1 MLLYVNSFII
11 RILKLGFI
19 LSFQICIIFSLF
31 FPFNAKIKKM
41 RDPHDVFF
49 HRTTFIEAH
58 RGMNREIFQNTIE
71 SFKKAIQ
78 YKIDCLETDVWLTKD
93 NVLVLVHGYGQEG
106 NIRDFFGIPGSI
118 KKYTYDEISSFRTI
132 NDSLK
137 MPTLR
142 EAMNLTKDKIFLDLE
157 IKDSRVDRVFP
168 YLIELIEEY
177 DFFNQISLTSFYH
190 DYYYKIMEYNKSF
203 NKSLVFGF
211 LYEKNESNYDFT
223 KNGSIIS
230 IYQGNITREMCE
242 IAHSNGMAI
251 LAWFSYMD
259 EDREKEYKN
268 LFDYKVDAICC
279 NKPKIAQKIRDHY
292 FRNK

>member
-1 MLLYVNSFII
+1 MLLHVNSPINH
-11 RILKLGFI
+11 ILKIGLI
-19 LSFQICIIFSLF
+19 LSFSFYIIISLL

-41 RDPHDVFF
+41 RDPQDVFF
-49 HRTTFIEAH
+49 HRKTFIEAH

-71 SFKKAIQ
+71 SFKKTIQ
-78 YKIDCLETDVWLTKD
+78 YKIECLETDIWLTKD
-93 NVLVLVHGYGQEG
+93 NVLVIVHGSGPDG
-106 NIRDFFGIPGSI
+106 NIRDLFGVPGSI
-118 KKYTYDEISSFRTI
+118 MDYTYDEILSFRTI

-157 IKDSRVDRVFP
+157 IKDSRVDMVFP

-177 DFFNQISLTSFYH
+177 DFFKQISLTSFYH
-190 DYYYKIMEYNKSF
+190 DYYYKIREYNQLF

-211 LYEKNESNYDFT
+211 LYQKNESNYDFT

-230 IYQGNITREMCE
+230 IYHRNITREMCN

-251 LAWFSYMD
+251 LAWFSYFD
-259 EDREKEYKN
+259 EDSEEVYKN
-268 LFDYKVDAICC
+268 LIDYKVDAICC
-279 NKPKIAQKIRDHY
+279 NKPITAQKIRDRY
-292 FRNK
+292 FKNK